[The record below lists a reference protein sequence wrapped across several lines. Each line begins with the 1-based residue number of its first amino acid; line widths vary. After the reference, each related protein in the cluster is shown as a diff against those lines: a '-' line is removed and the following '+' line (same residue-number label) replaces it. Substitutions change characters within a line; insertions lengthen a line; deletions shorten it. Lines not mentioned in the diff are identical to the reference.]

1 MLKSNAP
8 FCLPIASV
16 NVEARHRE
24 ARCAKWVNNC
34 ACICALAAAAVKEDP
49 GLRERYAGQAVEL
62 LRRAIA
68 AGYSDAPRPGP
79 LADEAFDSLRG
90 REEFQQ
96 LEKQLEARTPARSP
110 GRK

>member
-1 MLKSNAP
+1 LGNHAQAVALAHEQAQAKSVSNRT
-8 FCLPIASV
+8 LY
-16 NVEARHRE
+16 
-24 ARCAKWVNNC
+24 NC
-34 ACICALAAAAVKEDP
+34 AGICALAAAAVKEDP

-68 AGYSDAPRPGP
+68 AGYSGAPRPGP
-79 LADEAFDSLRG
+79 GTDEAFDSLRG

-96 LEKQLEARTPARSP
+96 LVKQLEARAPARSP